1 MDPSPQADVQKLQD
15 LVRKLEEQNDRIRS
29 QQQQQQQ
36 QQLSPTVKFPPPPE
50 SPPHHQH
57 RQGSPS
63 ANSQV
68 GSHSARHRRISFSE
82 WDLDPAAAGGDEEQW
97 LFRSQHLSSSLAAAR
112 GGQRPLPTLDWLA
125 GSASGA
131 DGYTTP
137 DAGQHLRHKR
147 GGSSLLA
154 KLNELA
160 LIGRLAPCSP
170 ASPVAPAAATELN
183 SPSAAG
189 SDERQRPD
197 GRSSL
202 YRQLNSPAAAVSSA
216 GGNNGYSS
224 ASGASPGFDSRTF
237 RRPHSRGVSAGT
249 APVGAGGGGGGGGG
263 YEDSADGGIGASTSS
278 QERLHDLTDVQIV
291 AKMQID
297 ALRQQVSRSRSQLSI
312 ASSTGS
318 TDDLAASQ
326 PHQQQSHQLAVGA
339 AGPAGLHHSAPESGH
354 QRQRRTLPARPA
366 QQQLQH
372 QRPSSAM
379 GQAYRGA
386 SAASAQQQ
394 QQYHHQ
400 QQVLAQS
407 ASVTPVVAQQRS
419 SMLPRPNQTAS
430 PVPPGGGGGV
440 GGARRASSG
449 QMGLPRPV
457 QQQGGRIP
465 SPLRGSA
472 AGRASVDH
480 GASLNG
486 GFGYHGQR

>member
-1 MDPSPQADVQKLQD
+1 ADVQKLQD

-237 RRPHSRGVSAGT
+237 RRPHSRG
-249 APVGAGGGGGGGGG
+249 
-263 YEDSADGGIGASTSS
+263 
-278 QERLHDLTDVQIV
+278 
-291 AKMQID
+291 
-297 ALRQQVSRSRSQLSI
+297 
-312 ASSTGS
+312 
-318 TDDLAASQ
+318 
-326 PHQQQSHQLAVGA
+326 
-339 AGPAGLHHSAPESGH
+339 
-354 QRQRRTLPARPA
+354 
-366 QQQLQH
+366 
-372 QRPSSAM
+372 
-379 GQAYRGA
+379 
-386 SAASAQQQ
+386 
-394 QQYHHQ
+394 
-400 QQVLAQS
+400 
-407 ASVTPVVAQQRS
+407 
-419 SMLPRPNQTAS
+419 
-430 PVPPGGGGGV
+430 
-440 GGARRASSG
+440 
-449 QMGLPRPV
+449 
-457 QQQGGRIP
+457 
-465 SPLRGSA
+465 
-472 AGRASVDH
+472 
-480 GASLNG
+480 
-486 GFGYHGQR
+486 